1 MDADFS
7 VELGAD
13 DPVLDFPWEAAG
25 TPLRYY
31 DLKRQPELLPF
42 VDEAQQFHELHA
54 FLASA
59 NSQASMMETAKC
71 DTWWERELNEAE
83 AIYDAELKFVSYID
97 LVMSDETSTRTNFE
111 FHEKLAR
118 RLVELLGRAPQI
130 KSAAEFVIRRCY
142 FRGSGEP
149 ESGYYITFYLSG
161 YGVDESEARRR
172 WGIGLNVVQ
181 NAILQMSAEIRR
193 ATIAG

>member
-13 DPVLDFPWEAAG
+13 DPTLDFPWEAPG

-31 DLKRQPELLPF
+31 DVKRQPELLPF
-42 VDEAQQFHELHA
+42 IDEAQEFHELHT
-54 FLASA
+54 FLLSA
-59 NSQASMMETAKC
+59 NSAASALETAKC

-83 AIYDAELKFVSYID
+83 AIYNAELKFVSYID
-97 LVMSDETSTRTNFE
+97 LVMADDKAARLDFDA
-111 FHEKLAR
+111 HERLAR
-118 RLVELLGRAPQI
+118 RMVELLGRAPQI

-142 FRGSGEP
+142 FRGSDETP
-149 ESGYYITFYLSG
+149 SGYYITFYLSG
-161 YGVDESEARRR
+161 YGVDEDEARRR

-181 NAILQMSAEIRR
+181 NAILQLSAEYRR
-193 ATIAG
+193 ANIAG